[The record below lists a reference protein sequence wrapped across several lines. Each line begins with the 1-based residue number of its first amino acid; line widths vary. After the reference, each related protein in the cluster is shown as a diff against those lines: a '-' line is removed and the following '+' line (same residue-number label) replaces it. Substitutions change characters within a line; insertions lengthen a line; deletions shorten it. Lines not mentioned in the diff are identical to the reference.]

1 MKIPNRQIDEIV
13 NDLTWLWEETTG
25 DPSICIAI
33 IDGNINQKHPA
44 LAGADITTIETYTGG
59 QAGGD
64 GLAASHGTHIASIIF
79 GQHGSE
85 VKGIAPKCKGINL
98 PVFQDDPEGRIQP
111 CSQLDLARAIML
123 AANAGAQIIN
133 ISGGELSD
141 SGVAHPL
148 LSQAIQHC
156 FDRNILIVAAA
167 GNDGC
172 DCMHIP
178 AASSS
183 VLVVGGMDTNGNPLS
198 FSNWGAAYWSHGI
211 LAPGDNILGADNKSG
226 VLPKTGTSFAAPVVS
241 GIAALLLSAQVK
253 QGVKTDPLL
262 VRQALLEGADGC
274 ITPDGIDCQRLLR
287 GRINPKKTYLIMD
300 SIVNLKK
307 EPNMELQ
314 TPTQFSAQSSEA
326 LQVPTANEP
335 ATQGISPSCKGD
347 SSCSCGSKE
356 PEQMEQKVFALG
368 TLGYDLVSEARR
380 DSIIQHF
387 TNGNPS
393 DPKNFLEYLSSNP
406 WEAAS
411 VTWTLNLNATPIYA
425 IIPDG
430 PFAANGYKI
439 LQDFLNAQINEG
451 SDRISVPGFIV
462 GKMRLMSGQV
472 VPAIVPELRAMYN
485 WNTKTL
491 LETVLGPV
499 PDQGAKPNEK
509 LGYEQRHSAV
519 RNFLERVYYEL
530 QNLGISPQDRAINYA
545 ATNALNTALIFADA
559 LKDDM
564 QLDNIEAERSSI
576 CRQDS
581 DCWDVLLTFFDPE
594 KQLTRARK
602 LYRFT
607 VDVSDVCPVMV
618 GAVRSWSVR

>member
-1 MKIPNRQIDEIV
+1 
-13 NDLTWLWEETTG
+13 
-25 DPSICIAI
+25 
-33 IDGNINQKHPA
+33 
-44 LAGADITTIETYTGG
+44 
-59 QAGGD
+59 
-64 GLAASHGTHIASIIF
+64 
-79 GQHGSE
+79 
-85 VKGIAPKCKGINL
+85 
-98 PVFQDDPEGRIQP
+98 
-111 CSQLDLARAIML
+111 
-123 AANAGAQIIN
+123 
-133 ISGGELSD
+133 
-141 SGVAHPL
+141 
-148 LSQAIQHC
+148 
-156 FDRNILIVAAA
+156 
-167 GNDGC
+167 
-172 DCMHIP
+172 
-178 AASSS
+178 
-183 VLVVGGMDTNGNPLS
+183 
-198 FSNWGAAYWSHGI
+198 
-211 LAPGDNILGADNKSG
+211 
-226 VLPKTGTSFAAPVVS
+226 
-241 GIAALLLSAQVK
+241 
-253 QGVKTDPLL
+253 
-262 VRQALLEGADGC
+262 
-274 ITPDGIDCQRLLR
+274 
-287 GRINPKKTYLIMD
+287 
-300 SIVNLKK
+300 
-307 EPNMELQ
+307 MELQ